1 MKGASAEVAIFV
13 LGRVPLFTKQNLVFR
28 WNPLYLFVRSSKI
41 LTIFF
46 RPNHIIFVSVQNLG
60 HTRTNCAVFGL
71 WGLIWPR
78 NGHLL
83 QHFFNVSKPYKA
95 ALTHSALSSSASKA
109 SWQSG
114 VTTSDHKPVW
124 GMFEVRVKPGKD
136 SVPLAGGLFNRWC
149 LVFLI
154 FNNIISRAVYL
165 EGLKRRSESLK
176 PHLGRGHTAANICN
190 VSWWWK
196 SMMGQI
202 YAALIWQ
209 LNKSWSSKI

>member
-1 MKGASAEVAIFV
+1 MKGASAEVAILNF
-13 LGRVPLFTKQNLVFR
+13 
-28 WNPLYLFVRSSKI
+28 LYLGGSLCSPSKISSSTEPPSTFLTDLPKSWQFLSSKSYY
-41 LTIFF
+41 FCF
-46 RPNHIIFVSVQNLG
+46 
-60 HTRTNCAVFGL
+60 CAKFGSYPYQL
-71 WGLIWPR
+71 CRFWVVGVKISKEWTSASALFSMHR
-78 NGHLL
+78 NP
-83 QHFFNVSKPYKA
+83 FEA

-154 FNNIISRAVYL
+154 FNKIFSRAVYL

-190 VSWWWK
+190 VSWWW
-196 SMMGQI
+196 
-202 YAALIWQ
+202 
-209 LNKSWSSKI
+209 